1 MVEPIL
7 DKISGFF
14 RKNPD
19 DDGSGK
25 LDSSLRLSAAALL
38 FESAMIDYEMT
49 EEENATIISLISK
62 QFSLSGEE
70 AAALF
75 SLAER
80 QAKEATDLHRFTS
93 LINKNWSEKDR
104 SILVEHMWKV
114 VYADG
119 RLDDHEL
126 HLMRKIQR
134 LLHIPHKEFMAAK
147 LRQKPISK

>member
-49 EEENATIISLISK
+49 EEENATIISL
-62 QFSLSGEE
+62 
-70 AAALF
+70 
-75 SLAER
+75 
-80 QAKEATDLHRFTS
+80 
-93 LINKNWSEKDR
+93 
-104 SILVEHMWKV
+104 
-114 VYADG
+114 
-119 RLDDHEL
+119 
-126 HLMRKIQR
+126 
-134 LLHIPHKEFMAAK
+134 
-147 LRQKPISK
+147 